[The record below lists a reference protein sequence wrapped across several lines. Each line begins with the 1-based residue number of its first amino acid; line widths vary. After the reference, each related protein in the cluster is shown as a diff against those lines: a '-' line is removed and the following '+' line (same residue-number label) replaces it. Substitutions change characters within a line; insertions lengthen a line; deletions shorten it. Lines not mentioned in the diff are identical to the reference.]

1 MARKITA
8 GNKDVAATL
17 SGSGYDFTEKLLKQ
31 AAPETFKLIEL
42 EFSKILESARADWPV
57 RAKRS
62 KNSRGK
68 LGMGVRLSADGSVI
82 AYIDNTAEYAWAIRA
97 GKDSETSVPFGKR
110 VSDELL
116 WKPSKKIADKIA
128 KSLADELFK

>member
-8 GNKDVAATL
+8 GNKDVSATL
-17 SGSGYDFTEKLLKQ
+17 SGNGFDFTEKLLKT
-31 AAPETFKLIEL
+31 AAPKTFSLIES
-42 EFSKILESARADWPV
+42 EFSKILDAARADWPQ
-57 RAKRS
+57 RKRFS
-62 KNSRGK
+62 KNSKSK
-68 LGMGVRLSADGSVI
+68 LGMGVRLSSDGAVI
-82 AYIDNTAEYAWAIRA
+82 AYIENTAEYAWAIRA
-97 GKDSETSVPFGKR
+97 GKDSDTSVPYGKR